1 MGKKN
6 LRKSAKEVRRA
17 LDINRIS
24 EAILLNI
31 KAMPEFK
38 KAENVLLYYPVAS
51 EINLLELCAE
61 NKKFYLPRVRGGELL
76 VCPYDCSVRLEKSS
90 FNILEPCSASV
101 SPTTIDFAII
111 PCLMVD
117 RQKFRL
123 GYGGGFYD
131 RFLPSLSPDCV
142 KIAPVAAELLVEKL
156 PVEGFDIPVDF
167 VVTQNEIF

>member
-1 MGKKN
+1 M
-6 LRKSAKEVRRA
+6 RKSAKEVRRA

-24 EAILLNI
+24 EAIGLNI

-38 KAENVLLYYPVAS
+38 KAEHVLLYYPVAS

-90 FNILEPCSASV
+90 FNILEPCSKPVAS
-101 SPTTIDFAII
+101 TTIDFAII
-111 PCLMVD
+111 PCLMAD

-131 RFLPSLSPDCV
+131 RFLPSLREDCV
-142 KIAPVAAELLVEKL
+142 KIAPVAAELLIEAL
-156 PVEGFDIPVDF
+156 PVESFDIPVDF
-167 VVTQNEIF
+167 VVTQN